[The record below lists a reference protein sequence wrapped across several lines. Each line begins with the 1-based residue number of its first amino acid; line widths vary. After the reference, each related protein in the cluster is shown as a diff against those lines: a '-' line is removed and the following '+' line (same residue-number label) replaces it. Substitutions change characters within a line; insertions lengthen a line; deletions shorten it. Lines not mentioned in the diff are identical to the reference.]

1 MTHTHPKKGTIETTL
16 KVLTWN
22 VWWRFGP
29 WKERIDAIAKS
40 LIEIDADVI
49 ALQEVWRDKDTNFA
63 AEMAAKLGFHYVYEN
78 CMDVGDLGFGN
89 AILSR
94 WPITQNDVTTLYG
107 QEQTGETRRAMFA
120 EIDGPRGKIPFFSTH
135 LNWQLDQSHIRQKQ
149 VADLAVFIDGK
160 PALKFPHILCGDFN
174 ADPDAEEM
182 RMLTG
187 FAATPVEGLVFHD
200 AWRVGGDGSE
210 GMTWDNTNSFVAMDY
225 EPDRRIDYVLVGLP
239 AAKGAG
245 HIVDCKIVGNNPV
258 NEVYPSDHFAVLAE
272 LRY

>member
-1 MTHTHPKKGTIETTL
+1 MTYTHPKKGTIETTL

-29 WKERIDAIAKS
+29 WEERRDAIAKS
-40 LIEIDADVI
+40 LVDIDADII
-49 ALQEVWRDKDTNFA
+49 ALQEVWSDKDTNFA
-63 AEMAAKLGFHYVYEN
+63 AELAERLGFQHVYEN

-94 WPITQNDVTTLYG
+94 WPITQTDVVTLYG

-120 EIDGPRGKIPFFSTH
+120 EIDGPRGKIPMFSTH

-149 VADLAVFIDGK
+149 VVDLARFIDAK
-160 PALKFPHILCGDFN
+160 PTKKFPHILCGDFN
-174 ADPDAEEM
+174 ADPSSEEI

-187 FAATPVEGLVFHD
+187 LTTTPVEGLVFVD
-200 AWRVGGDGSE
+200 AWEFGGDGSK
-210 GMTWDNTNSFVAMDY
+210 GYTWDNTNTFVALDY
-225 EPDRRIDYVLVGLP
+225 EPNRRIDYIFVGLP

-245 HIVDCKIVGNNPV
+245 HIVDCKVVGDSPIDDA
-258 NEVYPSDHFAVLAE
+258 YPSDHFAVLAE
-272 LRY
+272 VRY